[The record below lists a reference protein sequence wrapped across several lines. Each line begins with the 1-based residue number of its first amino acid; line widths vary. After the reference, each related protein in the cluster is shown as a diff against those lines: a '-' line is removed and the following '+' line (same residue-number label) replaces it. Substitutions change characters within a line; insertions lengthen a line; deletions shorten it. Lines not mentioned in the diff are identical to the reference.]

1 MKKGA
6 ISAIVCSMTKKVL
19 IIEDDSSI
27 IQMYSLKFQEAGY
40 AVVQATTGVEGLEV
54 AKKEK
59 PDVILLDVIIPQYD
73 GFVVTEKLQADPATK
88 NIPIILL
95 TNLAQE
101 GDKDRGIKL
110 GAKDYLIKAEFTP
123 TEVLAKV
130 QAFLKK

>member
-1 MKKGA
+1 
-6 ISAIVCSMTKKVL
+6 MTKKVL